1 MQFINK
7 LHTNKKCLIYIYGV
21 LFMIIIQKKRLM
33 YLSLIVFVS
42 IFVCGM
48 TVNRT
53 ENTVQTVAI
62 TVSNKVIVIDAGH
75 GVPDE
80 GAQSSTRNNRS

>member
-7 LHTNKKCLIYIYGV
+7 LHTNKKYLIYIYGV

-53 ENTVQTVAI
+53 ENTVQTAAI
-62 TVSNKVIVIDAGH
+62 PVSNKVIVIDAGH